1 VLAQARAIV
10 PSKATDKTDRFIR
23 KISGARGRV
32 SAPRGVKAK
41 PSVKVA
47 PLPRNRRFP
56 KSSTSVPGALQ
67 LRVHAVRDLEGQV
80 WSFGQS
86 IGKFS
91 RADAGWASGLT
102 MGG

>member
-1 VLAQARAIV
+1 M
-10 PSKATDKTDRFIR
+10 
-23 KISGARGRV
+23 
-32 SAPRGVKAK
+32 
-41 PSVKVA
+41 
-47 PLPRNRRFP
+47 
-56 KSSTSVPGALQ
+56 PGTLE
-67 LRVHAVRDLEGQV
+67 LRVHAARDLEGQV